1 VVYSS
6 VLAMKQLRAI
16 CSLLGGLLAASG
28 VLTPIYAQDM
38 LRVRRTI
45 TTLASPAY
53 QGRGYVRGG
62 DQQAAAYLRQR
73 FQELGLQPLAPDYTQ
88 SFPLDVNTF
97 PGRLQLA
104 LSVGMLRFPGV
115 SSSRRLRPGLDFIAA
130 PESGSGKVGGLFSA
144 VPIWQFDTL
153 AFTDAAAQQQLLR
166 HPWHNGGFVLR
177 ATDARLLPALPLPV
191 RQHLDSA
198 AVRLT
203 LVPKLTAS
211 LATEQVSQMRL
222 LVRDSVWRSI
232 PATSSGPTVALVAAR
247 VEAVLQRRYQTQNI
261 VGYLPGR
268 VQPDSFLVV
277 TAHYDH
283 LGTMGKRTYFP
294 GANDNASGV
303 AMLLELAA
311 YYASP
316 ENRPAYSMVFIGFG
330 AEEAGLVGSK
340 YFTEH
345 PLVPL
350 PRIRFLLNLDLLGTG
365 SEGATVVNGR
375 VFEQQFQ
382 QLQQLNAAQQ
392 YLPSLAARGRAANSD
407 HYYFSEGGVPAFF
420 LYTRGGTT
428 AYHDVQDRPG
438 QLPLTAFPNLFHL
451 LRDFLNLQGAAAR

>member
-1 VVYSS
+1 
-6 VLAMKQLRAI
+6 MKQSRPLFSRLR
-16 CSLLGGLLAASG
+16 CLLLPAASAI
-28 VLTPIYAQDM
+28 LAPAQAQDM
-38 LRVRRTI
+38 PRVRHTI
-45 TTLASPAY
+45 ATLASPAY

-73 FQELGLQPLAPDYTQ
+73 FQELGLQPLAPNYTQ
-88 SFPLDVNTF
+88 SFPLDINTF
-97 PGRLQLA
+97 PGQLKLA
-104 LSVGMLRFPGV
+104 LSSGILRFPVLG
-115 SSSRRLRPGLDFIAA
+115 SSQQLRPGLDFIAA
-130 PESGSGKVGGLFSA
+130 PESGGGKVGGLFSA

-153 AFTDAAAQQQLLR
+153 AFTDAAAQQQLLH
-166 HPWHNGGFVLR
+166 HPWHNGGYVLR
-177 ATDARLLPALPLPV
+177 AADARRLPALPLPI

-198 AVRLT
+198 TLRLM

-211 LATEQVSQMRL
+211 LAAEQVLQMRL
-222 LVRDSVWRSI
+222 MVRDSVWRSI
-232 PATSSGPTVALVAAR
+232 SATASGPTVALVAAR
-247 VEAVLQRRYQTQNI
+247 VEAVLQPRYQTQNI

-268 VQPDSFLVV
+268 IQPDSFLVV

-283 LGTMGKRTYFP
+283 LGTMGRRTYFP
-294 GANDNASGV
+294 GANDNASGT

-311 YYASP
+311 HYARP
-316 ENRPAYSMVFIGFG
+316 ENRPACSLVFIGFG

-365 SEGATVVNGR
+365 SDGATVVNGR
-375 VFEQQFQ
+375 VFEKQFQ
-382 QLQQLNAAQQ
+382 QLQQLNTAQQ
-392 YLPSLAARGRAANSD
+392 YLPSLTARGRAANSD
-407 HYYFSEGGVPAFF
+407 HYYFSEYGVPAFF

-428 AYHDVQDRPG
+428 AYHDVQDLPR

-451 LRDFLNLQGAAAR
+451 LRDFLNLQGAAIR